1 MTDSHEEAFGDVTN
15 EPGPP
20 GGDPRRRDDT
30 ADPQPR
36 EEETAAEAQATAES
50 ANAD

>member
-1 MTDSHEEAFGDVTN
+1 MTDSHEKAFGYVTN
-15 EPGPP
+15 EPGPR
-20 GGDPRRRDDT
+20 GGDPRRGDDI
-30 ADPQPR
+30 AGPQPR